1 MKTLNEVRN
10 AATAAKQNVVVSV
23 DKAKAVLN
31 SPFAVINEIKRQG
44 GEEFANLLQFLG
56 ISKKQFGLNPETF
69 GKYLYNDE
77 TNGNILVTRCTKKD
91 LENAELIKYVIDNES
106 YKRASNSIAA
116 FKAVLK
122 RVVADRAATLREESD
137 EYKARAAKRAANAD
151 KMAKARE
158 KAKAKKAEFEKSIA
172 LSTLTS
178 QYLTLQPE
186 LSAAEARAKAEK
198 AYEDILKQRNE
209 K

>member
-10 AATAAKQNVVVSV
+10 AAAAAKTNVVVSV

-44 GEEFANLLQFLG
+44 GDEFTALLQFLG

-77 TNGNILVTRCTKKD
+77 TNGNILVTKCTKKD
-91 LENAELIKYVIDNES
+91 LANAELIKYAIDNDS

-122 RVVADRAATLREESD
+122 RVVADRAATLRKESD
-137 EYKARAAKRAANAD
+137 EYKARAANAE
-151 KMAKARE
+151 KIAKARE

-186 LSAAEARAKAEK
+186 LSAAEAREKAEK
-198 AYEDILKQRNE
+198 AYQDILNQRNE